1 MKGHNMQPTSDELNN
16 QLVQYKNE
24 CGCATGAKFMLI
36 ALAACLIMTIRQYGI
51 ISIGFLTHLP
61 IIVLVPILAAGLGKA
76 MGILYARY
84 KYRQLSKQLAAIQSI

>member
-1 MKGHNMQPTSDELNN
+1 MQPTRDELNRR
-16 QLVQYKNE
+16 LAQYKNE
-24 CGCATGAKFMLI
+24 CGCAAGAKCMFV

-61 IIVLVPILAAGLGKA
+61 LIVLLPILAAGLGKA
-76 MGILYARY
+76 MGILFARY